1 MAQTFTGLGAGDAG
15 FAPRGAG
22 HWLRNTS
29 PGDAFVVLIFNDGT
43 LTTEDIGGLVGTLP
57 ADVVATSLNI
67 SQVFVASMNPRL
79 TSMVPAMRAGNA
91 TRAATAAIGR

>member
-57 ADVVATSLNI
+57 ADVVATSLNF
-67 SQVFVASMNPRL
+67 SQAFVASMNPRL
-79 TSMVPAMRAGNA
+79 TSMVPAMRANNA
-91 TRAATAAIGR
+91 TRAATAAVGR

>member
-29 PGDAFVVLIFNDGT
+29 PSDAFVILIFNDST

-57 ADVVATSLNI
+57 ADVLATSLNI
-67 SQVFVASMNPRL
+67 SQAFVAGVNPSL
-79 TSMVPAMRAGNA
+79 TFMVPAMRAGNS
-91 TRAATAAIGR
+91 TRAATAAVGR